1 MRLDSNAGILSV
13 TQGNLHLLT
22 AFPLSKR
29 KWVPCVTYNV
39 PRCRNECS
47 QVEKAPGYLC
57 VALLSL
63 EGMAASEVPAAHG
76 GHDDEVLCEGGQ
88 GVSSVSSIFDPY
100 L

>member
-1 MRLDSNAGILSV
+1 MCLDSNAGILSV
-13 TQGNLHLLT
+13 TQGNMHLLI

-29 KWVPCVTYNV
+29 KWVHCVTYNI

-57 VALLSL
+57 GIAEFGGGVT
-63 EGMAASEVPAAHG
+63 ASEVPAAHA

-88 GVSSVSSIFDPY
+88 GVSSMSSIFDPY